1 MNLKLE
7 LLISTIDEGIY
18 KVPNLLCNPLPY
30 VSYLISWQH
39 STEQIASIGIPQEIL
54 NREDVK
60 LVTLKG
66 KGLSAN
72 RNNAITHA
80 TGDILL
86 FSDDDTY
93 YCETFFQTIIESFK
107 EYSHADIITFRGEDK
122 DGNLLRT
129 YSKVPYEYK
138 KRPKKSYVC
147 SWEIAYRKGSDIPKF
162 DCRFGL
168 GSDFLA
174 CGEEEVFI
182 HQASQK
188 GLTIYFIPKTVVI
201 TNDNTTGKQ
210 FFTNPKVRYSKGAV
224 LMLFYG
230 YFPALLRIIKY
241 AFIASKFNI
250 GLSYSLFRDMYK
262 GIQYIHK
269 TNKRC

>member
-7 LLISTIDEGIY
+7 LLICTIDEGIY
-18 KVPNLLCNPLPY
+18 KVPNILCKSLPY
-30 VSYLISWQH
+30 ISYLISWQH
-39 STEQIASIGIPQEIL
+39 STEQKETIEIPQEIL
-54 NREDVK
+54 DREDVK
-60 LVTLKG
+60 IVILHG

-72 RNNAITHA
+72 RNHAITYA

-86 FSDDDTY
+86 LSDDDTR
-93 YCETFFQTIIESFK
+93 YCETFFQRIITSFI
-107 EYSHADIITFRGEDK
+107 EYPQADIITFRGENQE
-122 DGNLLRT
+122 GNLLRR
-129 YSKVPYEYK
+129 YSDVPYEYK

-188 GLTIYFIPKTVVI
+188 GLIIYFIPKTIVI
-201 TNDNTTGKQ
+201 TNDNTTGNQ

-230 YFPALLRIIKY
+230 YFSAVLRILKY
-241 AFIASKFNI
+241 ALIASKFNLR
-250 GLSYSLFRDMYK
+250 LSLSLFRDMYK
-262 GIQYIHK
+262 GIQYIQK
-269 TNKRC
+269 TNNRC